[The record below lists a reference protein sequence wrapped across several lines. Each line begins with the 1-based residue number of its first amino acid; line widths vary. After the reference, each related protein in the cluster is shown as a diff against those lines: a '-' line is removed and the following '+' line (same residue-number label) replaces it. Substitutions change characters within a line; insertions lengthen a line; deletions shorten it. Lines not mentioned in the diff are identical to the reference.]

1 MTPQGRPQLPFG
13 TLVAGKYSIVKP
25 LGEGGMGA
33 VYVVEHTITKH
44 HRALK
49 LLHPEMI
56 AVRDVVE
63 RFLREASAAGH
74 IGSEHIVETF
84 DAGTLENG
92 APYLV
97 MELLKGETLADR
109 IARRPPALGELVDI
123 IDQAC
128 SGIQAAHDAGI
139 VHRDLKPENL
149 FLADR
154 QGRAFVKILDFGIS
168 KFDPSKSGALSST
181 REGAALGTPY
191 YMSPEQMLG
200 SRAVDHRT
208 DVYAL
213 GVILYEALTGRRPFE
228 ADALPLLAV
237 RIHEGNAVPVAVL
250 RPDLPP
256 AVSAIVHQ
264 AMRIRPEERFQ
275 TARELAAHLL
285 PFRGGAGA
293 ALALDRTALSSA
305 PPAGTTADGAV
316 AYTAPGA
323 GMGTSALGVSVRPP
337 GGERSRS
344 TTAVV
349 LGLVGLVL
357 AAGGTGVYLFRKA
370 NADGETPVL
379 GPVPPTETATTPAAA
394 PPPLVQAPPPAVAPT
409 PPASISAAP
418 PPKAERPRAGTTP
431 AAPATTA
438 APAATASS
446 PPKAKAP
453 SRAAAESLAT
463 ENPFR

>member
-1 MTPQGRPQLPFG
+1 MTTQGRPQLPFG
-13 TLVAGKYSIVKP
+13 TLVAGKYSIVRP

-49 LLHPEMI
+49 LLHPEMT
-56 AVRDVVE
+56 AVRDVVD

-97 MELLKGETLADR
+97 MELLKGETLAER
-109 IARRPPALGELVDI
+109 IARRPPQLGELVDI
-123 IDQAC
+123 MEQAC

-154 QGRAFVKILDFGIS
+154 QGRAFVKVLDFGIS
-168 KFDPSKSGALSST
+168 KFDPSKSGALSTT

-208 DVYAL
+208 DLYAL

-237 RIHEGNAVPVAVL
+237 RIHEGNAVPVAAL

-256 AVSAIVHQ
+256 AISAIVQQ
-264 AMRIRPEERFQ
+264 AMRIKPEERFQ
-275 TARELAAHLL
+275 SARELAAQLA
-285 PFRGGAGA
+285 PFRGGTNAG
-293 ALALDRTALSSA
+293 LALDRTALSSA
-305 PPAGTTADGAV
+305 PPAGAGPDAAV
-316 AYTAPGA
+316 AYTAPGV
-323 GMGTSALGVSVRPP
+323 GMGTSAAGVSVRPP
-337 GGERSRS
+337 GGQRPRSA
-344 TTAVV
+344 TAIV

-357 AAGGTGVYLFRKA
+357 AAGGTGVYLFKKA
-370 NADGETPVL
+370 NADDEPPMA
-379 GPVPPTETATTPAAA
+379 GPVPATEHTTATAAA
-394 PPPLVQAPPPAVAPT
+394 PPPVQAAPATVAPPP
-409 PPASISAAP
+409 PASVSAAP
-418 PPKAERPRAGTTP
+418 PPRTDRPRTGTTP
-431 AAPATTA
+431 SATA
-438 APAATASS
+438 APAVPASS
-446 PPKAKAP
+446 PPKTKAP